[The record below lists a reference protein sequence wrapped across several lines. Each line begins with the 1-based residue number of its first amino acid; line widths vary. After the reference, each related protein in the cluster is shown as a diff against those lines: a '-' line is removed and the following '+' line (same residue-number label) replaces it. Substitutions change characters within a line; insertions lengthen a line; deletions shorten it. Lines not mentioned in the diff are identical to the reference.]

1 MNATPEAVVN
11 ERVLVEVRDHVGHV
25 TLNRPDKRN
34 ALDIGMFDGLVAA
47 AETLSR
53 EEDVRAV
60 VLSGAGQA
68 FCAGLD
74 LQSMMSN
81 PSEIERLLT
90 KEGDAFINL
99 AQQVSWAWRE
109 LPVPV
114 VSALHGEIFG
124 GGLQIALGADF
135 RLAAPDAR
143 LSVMEIRWGLIPDM
157 SSSRILK
164 DLMSLDSAK
173 ELAMTGRIVNA
184 PEAAE
189 LGLITRVCDDPMA
202 AATEL
207 AQTLAAHSPDAIRAT
222 KYLFDR
228 ACELDD
234 AAGLHLET
242 DLQMAIIG
250 RPNQMEAARAG
261 MAREAPS
268 FRAATIDPPAL
279 DRTRRNGS

>member
-1 MNATPEAVVN
+1 MNATPETVVN
-11 ERVLVEVRDHVGHV
+11 ERVLVEVRDHVGYV

-81 PSEIERLLT
+81 PGEIERLLT

-99 AQQVSWAWRE
+99 AQLVSWAWRE

-114 VSALHGEIFG
+114 VAALHGEIFG

-173 ELAMTGRIVNA
+173 ELAMTGRIVDGT
-184 PEAAE
+184 EAAE
-189 LGLITRVCDDPMA
+189 LGLITRVCEDPMA

-207 AQTLAAHSPDAIRAT
+207 AQTLAAHSPDAVRAT

-261 MAREAPS
+261 MAREKPS

-279 DRTRRNGS
+279 DRSRRDGS

>member
-1 MNATPEAVVN
+1 M
-11 ERVLVEVRDHVGHV
+11 
-25 TLNRPDKRN
+25 
-34 ALDIGMFDGLVAA
+34 
-47 AETLSR
+47 
-53 EEDVRAV
+53 RAV

-81 PSEIERLLT
+81 PGEIERLLT

-99 AQQVSWAWRE
+99 AQRVSWAWRE

-114 VSALHGEIFG
+114 VAALHGEIFG

-173 ELAMTGRIVNA
+173 ELAMTGRIVDGT
-184 PEAAE
+184 EAAE
-189 LGLITRVCDDPMA
+189 LGLITRVCEDPMA

-207 AQTLAAHSPDAIRAT
+207 AQTLAAHSPDAVRAT

-261 MAREAPS
+261 MAREKPS

-279 DRTRRNGS
+279 DRSRRDGS

>member
-1 MNATPEAVVN
+1 MNATPETVVN
-11 ERVLVEVRDHVGHV
+11 ERVLVEVRDHVGYV

-81 PSEIERLLT
+81 PGEIERLLT

-99 AQQVSWAWRE
+99 AQLVSWAWRE

-114 VSALHGEIFG
+114 VAALHGEIFG

-173 ELAMTGRIVNA
+173 ELAMTGRIVDGT
-184 PEAAE
+184 EAAE
-189 LGLITRVCDDPMA
+189 LGLITRVCEDPMA

-207 AQTLAAHSPDAIRAT
+207 AQTLAAHSPDAVRAT

-234 AAGLHLET
+234 VAGLHLET

-261 MAREAPS
+261 MAREKPS

-279 DRTRRNGS
+279 DRSRRDGS

>member
-1 MNATPEAVVN
+1 MNATPETVVN
-11 ERVLVEVRDHVGHV
+11 ERVLVEVRDHVGYV

-99 AQQVSWAWRE
+99 AQRVSWAWRE

-114 VSALHGEIFG
+114 VAALHGEIFG

-173 ELAMTGRIVNA
+173 ELAMTGRIVDGT
-184 PEAAE
+184 EAAE
-189 LGLITRVCDDPMA
+189 LGLITRVCEDPMA

-207 AQTLAAHSPDAIRAT
+207 AQTLAAHSPDAVRAT

-234 AAGLHLET
+234 VAGLHLET

-261 MAREAPS
+261 MAREKPS

-279 DRTRRNGS
+279 DRSRRDGS